1 MQSIDEGELARIGK
15 RIDKLLKDAPS
26 MRRKLHEQ
34 MGDVAY
40 NAVMQEV
47 SRSTQRHTGNLQ
59 RWQSKYVGS
68 GGGYTAVRAEKG
80 LVGKNSPGAITNY
93 VNSGHRIRPST
104 TNRKRKIN
112 VAYVDGRYFYQTS
125 KRDLPEKLAR
135 LGEAFVNEM
144 AGRIVGKKI

>member
-1 MQSIDEGELARIGK
+1 
-15 RIDKLLKDAPS
+15 

-40 NAVMQEV
+40 NAGMQEV

-59 RWQSKYVGS
+59 RWLSIYVGS
-68 GGGYTAVRAEKG
+68 GGGYAAVRAEKG

-112 VAYVDGRYFYQTS
+112 VAYVDGRHFYQAS
-125 KRDLPEKLAR
+125 KRDLPEKLAK
-135 LGEAFVNEM
+135 LGEAFVSEI
-144 AGRIVGKKI
+144 AERIVGKKV

>member
-1 MQSIDEGELARIGK
+1 MQSINEGELAKIGK
-15 RIDKLLKDAPS
+15 GIDELLKEAPN

-40 NAVMQEV
+40 SAVMQEV

-68 GGGYTAVRAEKG
+68 GGGYAAVRAEKG

-112 VAYVDGRYFYQTS
+112 VAYVDGRHFYQAS
-125 KRDLPEKLAR
+125 KRDLPEKLAK
-135 LGEAFVNEM
+135 LGEAFVSEI
-144 AGRIVGKKI
+144 AERIVGKKV

>member
-1 MQSIDEGELARIGK
+1 MQSINEGELAKIGK
-15 RIDKLLKDAPS
+15 GIDELLKEAPN

-34 MGDVAY
+34 MGNAAY
-40 NAVMQEV
+40 NAVMQEI
-47 SRSTQRHTGNLQ
+47 SKSTKRHTGNLQ

-68 GGGYTAVRAEKG
+68 GGGYAAVRAEKG

-112 VAYVDGRYFYQTS
+112 VAYVDGRHFYQAS
-125 KRDLPEKLAR
+125 KRDLPEKLAK
-135 LGEAFVNEM
+135 LGEAFVSEI
-144 AGRIVGKKI
+144 AERIVGKKV

>member
-15 RIDKLLKDAPS
+15 RIDKLLKDAPN

-68 GGGYTAVRAEKG
+68 GGGYAAVRAEKG
-80 LVGKNSPGAITNY
+80 LVGKNSPGILCTMSPLVPATG
-93 VNSGHRIRPST
+93 VWFTPCGGWRG
-104 TNRKRKIN
+104 
-112 VAYVDGRYFYQTS
+112 AGGR
-125 KRDLPEKLAR
+125 R
-135 LGEAFVNEM
+135 
-144 AGRIVGKKI
+144 

>member
-68 GGGYTAVRAEKG
+68 GGGYTPVRGEKG
-80 LVGKNSPGAITNY
+80 QVGQNRPGASTNY
-93 VNSGHRIRPST
+93 GNSGHRIRPST

-112 VAYVDGRYFYQTS
+112 VAYVDGRHFYQAS
-125 KRDLPEKLAR
+125 KRDLPEKLAK
-135 LGEAFVNEM
+135 LGEAFVSEI
-144 AGRIVGKKI
+144 AERIVGKKV

>member
-1 MQSIDEGELARIGK
+1 MQSINEGELAKIGK
-15 RIDKLLKDAPS
+15 GIDELLKEAPN

-68 GGGYTAVRAEKG
+68 GGGYAAVRA
-80 LVGKNSPGAITNY
+80 
-93 VNSGHRIRPST
+93 
-104 TNRKRKIN
+104 
-112 VAYVDGRYFYQTS
+112 
-125 KRDLPEKLAR
+125 
-135 LGEAFVNEM
+135 
-144 AGRIVGKKI
+144 